1 MPICIENISLSVD
14 KALAVF
20 GHVSVEGGLA
30 TLLSVGLEYKCCSVF
45 HLDCAS
51 PRGGLAN
58 FKISSQAKGLK
69 GWGNCVKL
77 DALTC
82 FLQCRGIG
90 IWKDEGDCLIPFD
103 ADVLGC
109 FLGEARL
116 LRRDVTPLL
125 DNGLLHLAGV
135 LPGAGAD
142 LLGDVHALLLGLQK
156 GNKLGHVL
164 ASTLGLEVA
173 SLLGNLIWRSRLLNT
188 VHLKFYIK

>member
-1 MPICIENISLSVD
+1 LGIVFKSSSVFGVVPFLMLPVSGVDIKLFSYIEVMPICIENISLSVD

-77 DALTC
+77 DALAC

-90 IWKDEGDCLIPFD
+90 I
-103 ADVLGC
+103 
-109 FLGEARL
+109 
-116 LRRDVTPLL
+116 
-125 DNGLLHLAGV
+125 
-135 LPGAGAD
+135 
-142 LLGDVHALLLGLQK
+142 
-156 GNKLGHVL
+156 
-164 ASTLGLEVA
+164 
-173 SLLGNLIWRSRLLNT
+173 
-188 VHLKFYIK
+188 